1 MHLSSA
7 QNAQEPSMS
16 SAPLNKPWGA
26 LLLNPGDRP
35 EARWNFT
42 SVPAVTCQATRWR
55 SGVRKVR
62 DDAAA
67 GLRGD
72 VGMASDY
79 SQRRKEEE
87 ILLHRGFCVPG
98 PVWVLY
104 RDDTMLSSS
113 QSWKQ
118 V

>member
-1 MHLSSA
+1 
-7 QNAQEPSMS
+7 MS

-79 SQRRKEEE
+79 GQRRKEGRNPPPQR
-87 ILLHRGFCVPG
+87 LLSPRPCVG
-98 PVWVLY
+98 DL
-104 RDDTMLSSS
+104 
-113 QSWKQ
+113 QG
-118 V
+118 